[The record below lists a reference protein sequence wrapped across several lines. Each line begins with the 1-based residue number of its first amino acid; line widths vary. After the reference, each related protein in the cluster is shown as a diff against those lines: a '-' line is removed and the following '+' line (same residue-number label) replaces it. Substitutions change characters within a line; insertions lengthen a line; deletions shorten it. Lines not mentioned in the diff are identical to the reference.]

1 MPAGLGELFL
11 RVVSTPAMD
20 EALRQVSAGRHDR
33 GGGDAARRAGH
44 RKVQSARRSPPCH
57 DVLRQ
62 GLPGRPAVGDRQA
75 PARRSSRWRR
85 PGRSGAPCSTR
96 GAGRVRTCSTS
107 RGAATRPGAWTRPRG
122 RSRPRRQKARERG
135 VQATFLV
142 HDILDLPS
150 LGRTFET
157 VIDAGLFHT
166 LSDEDRPRYV
176 RGLAAVLRP
185 GGRYFMIAFSEL
197 EPPGYGP
204 RRVTQ
209 AEIRAAFAGDWRV
222 DSIRPAAFESRPSR
236 AAPARRGGTP

>member
-1 MPAGLGELFL
+1 MTFFDRAYQGVTPWETGRPQPEIVALEEAGEIGGSVLDAGCGTGENVLYL
-11 RVVSTPAMD
+11 
-20 EALRQVSAGRHDR
+20 AGR
-33 GGGDAARRAGH
+33 GH
-44 RKVQSARRSPPCH
+44 EAWGVDS
-57 DVLRQ
+57 
-62 GLPGRPAVGDRQA
+62 
-75 PARRSSRWRR
+75 SSR
-85 PGRSGAPCSTR
+85 AIET
-96 GAGRVRTCSTS
+96 AQ
-107 RGAATRPGAWTRPRG
+107 A
-122 RSRPRRQKARERG
+122 KARERG

-185 GGRYFMIAFSEL
+185 GGRYFMMAFSEL

-209 AEIRAAFAGDWRV
+209 AEIRAAFASGWRIDW
-222 DSIRPAAFESRPSR
+222 IRATTFESRIREGPR
-236 AAPARRGGTP
+236 AWLSSIVRL